1 MVTGAGRG
9 SGRAHAPML
18 ALHGAIVVVNDMGG
32 SAAGIGDDQ
41 TPAQEVVETIRSTG
55 GEAVV
60 DTSDVSDWKG
70 SKAMIGKGIE
80 NFGGLE
86 HSGEQRWQHGPM
98 TQASKNPAELGAS
111 IEECIRFSRKT
122 WALTAIPGWL
132 SETGA

>member
-1 MVTGAGRG
+1 
-9 SGRAHAPML
+9 ML

-70 SKAMIGKGIE
+70 SKAMIGKAIE
-80 NFGGLE
+80 NFGGLDIQVNNAG
-86 HSGEQRWQHGPM
+86 SMGR
-98 TQASKNPAELGAS
+98 
-111 IEECIRFSRKT
+111 
-122 WALTAIPGWL
+122 
-132 SETGA
+132 